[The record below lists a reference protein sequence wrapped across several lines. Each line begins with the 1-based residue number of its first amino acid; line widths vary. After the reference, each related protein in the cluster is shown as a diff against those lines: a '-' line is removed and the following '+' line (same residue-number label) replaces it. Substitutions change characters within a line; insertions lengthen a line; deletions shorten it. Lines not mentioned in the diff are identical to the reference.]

1 MELLET
7 YHRTFQQE
15 AEKIGA
21 KLVWEEKLNIHAY
34 ETPLTSDAARHYES
48 AVAEEGLTAAFEK
61 TFGGSDNNVF
71 AQHGIEGLVIAT
83 SMNQVHSCA
92 EYTKIP
98 EIAQVAQIVAN
109 LAAPQEA

>member
-1 MELLET
+1 MIEGEIRSLNHETAMELLET

-61 TFGGSDNNVF
+61 LSAAATTTSLHST
-71 AQHGIEGLVIAT
+71 ASKGL
-83 SMNQVHSCA
+83 SSQ
-92 EYTKIP
+92 P
-98 EIAQVAQIVAN
+98 R
-109 LAAPQEA
+109 

>member
-1 MELLET
+1 MIEGEIRSLNHETAMELLET
-7 YHRTFQQE
+7 YYRTFQQE

-61 TFGGSDNNVF
+61 LSAAATTTSLHST
-71 AQHGIEGLVIAT
+71 ASKGL
-83 SMNQVHSCA
+83 SSQ
-92 EYTKIP
+92 P
-98 EIAQVAQIVAN
+98 R
-109 LAAPQEA
+109 